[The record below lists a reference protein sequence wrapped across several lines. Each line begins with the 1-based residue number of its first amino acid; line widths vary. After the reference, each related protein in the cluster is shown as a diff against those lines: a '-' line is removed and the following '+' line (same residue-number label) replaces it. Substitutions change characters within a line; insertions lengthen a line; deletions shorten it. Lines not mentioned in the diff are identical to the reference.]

1 MGPQDLAAL
10 LSAIALPTTVL
21 VAVLLF
27 RTPLRNLLEQL
38 ANSAKLSMVKIRFW
52 GVELELPVEQA
63 TAVLN
68 EIQEEIIDT
77 LKRLSAPEVALFEK
91 IADNKGLTVDEL
103 SEGVFKRNESP
114 EHDQL
119 RHLREWRLIEQD
131 RAGRKPGGIGK
142 VIIVRTS
149 PSLAFWYYHYIAKAE
164 TKKTRGQFPRIPL
177 PRTPVNKGIKKGRS
191 RSSNPSQSMC
201 HPGRSASV
209 R

>member
-10 LSAIALPTTVL
+10 LSAIAWPTTVL
-21 VAVLLF
+21 VAGLLF
-27 RTPLRNLLEQL
+27 RTPLYKFLEQL

-68 EIQEEIIDT
+68 KIQEEIIDT
-77 LKRLSAPEVALFEK
+77 LGRLSAPEVALFEK

-103 SEGVFKRNESP
+103 SEGVFKRDVSP

-131 RAGRKPGGIGK
+131 RAGGKPGGNWEGYNRPYITKFGLL
-142 VIIVRTS
+142 VL
-149 PSLAFWYYHYIAKAE
+149 SLH
-164 TKKTRGQFPRIPL
+164 RQ
-177 PRTPVNKGIKKGRS
+177 GRNEKDS
-191 RSSNPSQSMC
+191 RPISEKSTATHSDE
-201 HPGRSASV
+201 
-209 R
+209 